1 MWKLLFVTAIV
12 IAAAGGAHRPAS
24 AAETQVGCFD
34 PSSQVST
41 GLDGTEPR
49 FTISCYTASTGK
61 IVYFAYRIS
70 ANPAVAQMLQ
80 TQFDVFVQMERA
92 SGLSAN
98 NIDLIPYTDLSN
110 ESGNSWGCGAANC
123 RIIDY
128 LTFLV
133 P

>member
-1 MWKLLFVTAIV
+1 MWKLQFVAAIV

-41 GLDGTEPR
+41 GLDGTAPR
-49 FTISCYTASTGK
+49 FTIECYTASTGK

-70 ANPAVAQMLQ
+70 DNPAVAQMLQ
-80 TQFDVFVQMERA
+80 HSSMFLSKWSA

-98 NIDLIPYTDLSN
+98 NIDLILYTDLSN